1 MKKTIILF
9 FLVSNNFVF
18 SQEIQNIRDIYF
30 GNNESISKC
39 DSLHFLL
46 NSFDKKTNIIDA
58 YIGANS
64 LLYCKFSDDVFKK
77 FSYFEKGKM
86 MIEEA
91 IKKDPDN
98 VEVKFLRYIN
108 QNNIPWFLN
117 YNQNIEEDY
126 KFITS
131 HLNSIDNKDFKN
143 LIIKTLKIYK

>member
-1 MKKTIILF
+1 MKKIIVLF

-18 SQEIQNIRDIYF
+18 SQEIQDIRDIYF

-39 DSLHFLL
+39 DSLQFLL

-131 HLNSIDNKDFKN
+131 HLNSIDDKDFKN